1 MSKDQTLGGLI
12 LVGSI
17 VVLAVYAYLVIS
29 GLAWLAYGIVI
40 TVAVVAVM
48 GIVAWIG
55 WTMATTP
62 PPAPLESL
70 DDVTSSTEPSS
81 EKPPPEKGSGA

>member
-1 MSKDQTLGGLI
+1 MFAMSNDQALGALI

-17 VVLAVYAYLVIS
+17 AVLGVYAFLLYAGYAL
-29 GLAWLAYGIVI
+29 LAYGIVI

-62 PPAPLESL
+62 PPTPIESL
-70 DDVTSSTEPSS
+70 DEPEKPAEEGSS
-81 EKPPPEKGSGA
+81 EAEKKV